1 MSESVDY
8 SANRDLLL
16 DHERQVARTVA
27 GDVVDRPELAL
38 WMILIPVFF
47 VFYFF
52 QLKRYKN
59 GLKEFS
65 RNFLIS
71 RERAL
76 DWVYDASRKQ
86 SQVDVDE
93 LAAQS
98 DSPEEVRNEYRLWME
113 ALVDHF
119 QTLITVPGSSYG
131 ELVRNGYRKKSSYQ
145 RALDRLNRTE
155 REFNRALASHL
166 PGDQES
172 ITQVVEAIISSVKT
186 HRRSMVDEIFN

>member
-1 MSESVDY
+1 MSEGVDL

-16 DHERQVARTVA
+16 DHERQVARAVA
-27 GDVVDRPELAL
+27 GDVVDRPELAM

-76 DWVYDASRKQ
+76 DWVHDALRKQ
-86 SQVDVDE
+86 SQVDIDE

-98 DSPEEVRNEYRLWME
+98 DSPVEVRNEYRLWME

-119 QTLITVPGSSYG
+119 QTLIAVPGSTYE
-131 ELVRNGYRKKSSYQ
+131 ELVRNGYRKKTSYQ
-145 RALDRLNRTE
+145 RALERLNRTE

-172 ITQVVEAIISSVKT
+172 IAQVVEAMISSVKT
-186 HRRSMVDEIFN
+186 HRRSMVDKVFN